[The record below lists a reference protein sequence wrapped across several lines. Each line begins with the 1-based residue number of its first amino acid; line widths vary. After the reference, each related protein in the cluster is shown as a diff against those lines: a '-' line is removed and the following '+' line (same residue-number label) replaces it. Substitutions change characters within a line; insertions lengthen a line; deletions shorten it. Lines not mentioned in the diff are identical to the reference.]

1 MRPVTLLPCAL
12 ALLVCA
18 GAAAGS
24 PEIDYMLH
32 CQGCHRADG
41 GETPGSVPALDGMVA
56 RFLTVPG
63 GRAFLVQVPGSAQS
77 ALADRE
83 LAALLNWIV
92 ARFGPAADAADAPP
106 YTEAEVARLRA
117 VPLVEVDAVRADLVA
132 AMEAEPAP

>member
-77 ALADRE
+77 ALAYGVVAANYNCIGARWGRE
-83 LAALLNWIV
+83 
-92 ARFGPAADAADAPP
+92 GDPADAPP
-106 YTEAEVARLRA
+106 YTEAEVARLRG